1 MPPRVTEAQ
10 NIALTRRAIATAK
23 ATASS
28 DEEFVRV
35 LRAAYFTTHPVIK
48 SQTRTRS
55 RGKPGA
61 RRAGP
66 ADGEFQELFSD
77 PRFVKNARALA
88 ERAGRRLRVI
98 GGVKV
103 KGVVF
108 PDCVAVGS
116 DDEWACTGTLIAPT
130 VVVTA
135 GHCAEVATQVYFGND
150 VTKRGV
156 TIRVKQRIRHPGYV
170 EEKRNDLLLL
180 ILEKPA
186 KVKPRRIAAPAA
198 IDAAKDG
205 HVVGF
210 GNIDANGMY
219 GYGIKRQVDV
229 PIGSPRC
236 AGKVG
241 ARSDASAYGCARNLE
256 MVAGKPLLAQDT
268 CAGDSGGPFYVA
280 DGRGGWLLAGA
291 TSRAT
296 RGALRVCGDGGIY
309 ERVDQYRDWIEKTA
323 KITLS

>member
-1 MPPRVTEAQ
+1 MPPRVTEAEDV
-10 NIALTRRAIATAK
+10 ALTRRAIAAAK
-23 ATASS
+23 ASASS
-28 DEEFVRV
+28 DEEFVRI
-35 LRAAYFTTHPVIK
+35 LRSTYFTTHPVIK
-48 SQTRTRS
+48 SHLATRTRF
-55 RGKPGA
+55 RGRSDA
-61 RRAGP
+61 A
-66 ADGEFQELFSD
+66 ATAEGEFQELFSD
-77 PRFVKNARALA
+77 PRFVKHARALA

-98 GGVKV
+98 GGVSV
-103 KGVVF
+103 KGPLF

-116 DDEWACTGTLIAPT
+116 EAQWACTGTLIAST
-130 VVVTA
+130 VVLTA
-135 GHCAEVATQVYFGND
+135 GHCAEVATRVYFGND
-150 VTKRGV
+150 VTKRG
-156 TIRVKQRIRHPGYV
+156 TQIRVKQRIRHPGYV

-186 KVKPRRIAAPAA
+186 KTQPRRLATAAA
-198 IDAAKDG
+198 IDGANDG
-205 HVVGF
+205 RVVGF

-241 ARSDASAYGCARNLE
+241 GKTDASAYGCARNLE
-256 MVAGKPLLAQDT
+256 MVAGKPLLARDT

-291 TSRAT
+291 TSRST

-309 ERVDQYRDWIEKTA
+309 ERVDQYLDWIEETA
-323 KITLS
+323 KVKLS